1 MTEPRHRLFF
11 ALWPEAGML
20 EPLVERVREF
30 APAGLGRV
38 QRPDQLHVTLQFL
51 GEVPASRLADVLAAG
66 AAAAVDARPFHVVFD
81 ALSHWRGPQV
91 LCLTARETPAALVA
105 LVDALRRQLEARG
118 FTTERR
124 EFQAHL
130 TLARKVQR
138 RPRIDEFELVR
149 WPAREFTL
157 VESVTGP
164 AGTSYERR
172 AAWPLGR

>member
-1 MTEPRHRLFF
+1 MTNPRHRLFF
-11 ALWPEAGML
+11 ALWPEAGLL
-20 EPLVERVREF
+20 EPLVDRAREF
-30 APAGLGRV
+30 APPAIGRP

-51 GEVPASRLADVLAAG
+51 GEVPESRLADVLAAG
-66 AAAAVDARPFHVVFD
+66 AAAAVEARPFHVVFD

-105 LVDALRRQLEARG
+105 LVEALRRELEARG
-118 FTTERR
+118 FMVERR

-130 TLARKVQR
+130 TLARGVLR
-138 RPRIDEFELVR
+138 RPRIEEFELVR

-164 AGTSYERR
+164 AGSRYERR